1 MQKTIN
7 HTGRRRI
14 ELSELQITLGATID
28 GVPDFSVDFRL
39 NKKGLPEEASIY
51 IEAYRKNTLQRFP
64 FGQVGRITAPEN
76 TRLDQVDLSGPVLFR
91 ALIVDEREHVGRLVA
106 KAEALRPEGDDD
118 QDSKASLLT
127 VRSAPLGQVT
137 WRLDFET
144 GGKPQLCINSKIPN
158 AVEQLKTNALFQ
170 SLVLPAA
177 LRQVL
182 IHYLWDDDDEE
193 DNKEA
198 GDWFRFAEHL
208 AMEKPKE
215 KDPLTLTN
223 WVEDVVEIFSKR
235 FELCDLLISSME
247 GKGND

>member
-14 ELSELQITLGATID
+14 ELSELRITLNTAAD
-28 GVPDFSVDFRL
+28 GVPEFSVDFSL
-39 NKKGLPEEASIY
+39 NKKGLPDGARIY
-51 IEAYRKNTLQRFP
+51 IEAYHKNTLQRFS
-64 FGQVGRITAPEN
+64 FGQVDRISTPES
-76 TRLDQVDLSGPVLFR
+76 TRLDQLDLSGPVLFR
-91 ALIVDEREHVGRLVA
+91 ALVVDESEHVGRLIA
-106 KAEALRPEGDDD
+106 KAESLRPEGDKE

-127 VRSAPLGQVT
+127 VRSGPLGQVT
-137 WRLDFET
+137 WRIDFET

-158 AVEQLKTNALFQ
+158 AVDQIKGNPMFQ

-182 IHYLWDDDDEE
+182 LHYLWDDDE

-198 GDWFRFAEHL
+198 DDWLRFAEDIAL
-208 AMEKPKE
+208 ERPAE

-235 FELCDLLISSME
+235 FELCDLLITAME
-247 GKGND
+247 GKDND